1 VVTTVTGVEYLQNGS
16 AQGQRM
22 NLVESS
28 EAVPILFAM
37 WAHQGVSAKPSPL
50 RNIHVKYRSEYALL
64 KGQPNEFV
72 RITFFRMLAFVY
84 CFCIFI
90 ALFYC
95 TVQLSKL
102 KLSFYRV
109 LNIICLYF
117 Q

>member
-1 VVTTVTGVEYLQNGS
+1 MVTTVSGVEYAYLQNGS

-50 RNIHVKYRSEYALL
+50 RDIHVKYRSEYALL

-72 RITFFRMLAFVY
+72 RITFLV
-84 CFCIFI
+84 C
-90 ALFYC
+90 L
-95 TVQLSKL
+95 LSEWVFQC
-102 KLSFYRV
+102 SSTFTFWSYR
-109 LNIICLYF
+109 N
-117 Q
+117 